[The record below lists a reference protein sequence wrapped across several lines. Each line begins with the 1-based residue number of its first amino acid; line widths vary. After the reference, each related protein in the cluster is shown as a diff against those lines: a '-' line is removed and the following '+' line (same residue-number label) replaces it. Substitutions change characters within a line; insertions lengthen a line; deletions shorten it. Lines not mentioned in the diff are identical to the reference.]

1 MVVLT
6 DYHTKK
12 PSGGNH
18 MSQSLSPTD
27 NVSKDVI
34 NRIGEVSR
42 LLVEGENLRQRENAL
57 QEEIINA
64 KVERRKSLVD
74 AIGCGIIFG
83 GIALAL
89 LIIVPSGLTA
99 IIFGFVCILCIK
111 LFFDFKKEAKAIEK
125 KERELN
131 LIPTQYDRTM
141 GSINKS
147 DLAMLP
153 PDYRTAEAAEY
164 IYKALVNGR
173 ALTMQ
178 QAVNLYELKNGR

>member
-1 MVVLT
+1 
-6 DYHTKK
+6 
-12 PSGGNH
+12 

-111 LFFDFKKEAKAIEK
+111 LFFDFKK
-125 KERELN
+125 R
-131 LIPTQYDRTM
+131 
-141 GSINKS
+141 G
-147 DLAMLP
+147 
-153 PDYRTAEAAEY
+153 
-164 IYKALVNGR
+164 
-173 ALTMQ
+173 
-178 QAVNLYELKNGR
+178 